1 MVNKKI
7 TSIDDLSVKD
17 INLISNQAIKFKNSK
32 KNQIAKNPKNIFN
45 LFLEPSTRTT
55 VSFELAAKKLGHNS
69 ININFDKSSL
79 SKGETFRDTMNTLI
93 SMKPDALIIRD
104 KTNFSPQNNSKDLK
118 IPVINAGDGTNEHP
132 TQALLDFCVI
142 KSIYKNKKIS
152 IGLCG
157 DIKHSRVAHSNIKL
171 FTKLGYKL
179 HLIAPSY
186 FIDKTEVN
194 KINPNITFH
203 KNLKRINDID
213 VLMMLRVQK
222 ERIPKNGKNMMNSF
236 KKDYCLLSEHL
247 SSKPYL
253 MHPGPVNRNIE
264 ISDNVLDNYPKS
276 LILSQVEMGVYLR
289 MACLKYLL
297 K

>member
-7 TSIDDLSVKD
+7 TSIDDLSVKE

-32 KNQIAKNPKNIFN
+32 KIQFVKNPKNIFN

-104 KTNFSPQNNSKDLK
+104 KTNFSPQNISKDLK

-186 FIDKTEVN
+186 FIDKTEIN

>member
-32 KNQIAKNPKNIFN
+32 KIQFVKNPKNIFN

-104 KTNFSPQNNSKDLK
+104 KTNFSPQNISKDLK

>member
-1 MVNKKI
+1 MVNKNI

-32 KNQIAKNPKNIFN
+32 KIQFVKNPKNIFN

-104 KTNFSPQNNSKDLK
+104 KTNFSPQNISKDLK

>member
-1 MVNKKI
+1 VVNKKI

-104 KTNFSPQNNSKDLK
+104 KTNFSPQNISKDLN